1 MPFEAP
7 GCNLRE
13 KSVVD
18 LGIEYISV
26 FGLPP
31 VQFVE
36 LAADLGCRYITTA
49 LQRSNA
55 YNPHGYAKFSLRED
69 NKLRREMIAVMRERG
84 VSLSLGEGLAILE
97 NLDVRSAYGAD
108 LDLMRELGVPRIN
121 VVSLDPD
128 LRRSFDQLAALAEM
142 AANVGIETVV
152 EFVPIFTISD
162 LPTALAAIR
171 HVGRRD
177 CRVLIDTMHF
187 GRSAA
192 RISDLAALDPELI
205 GYVQLCDAPLVPV
218 ITDYM
223 EEAMFE
229 RMVPGEGELPLREIL
244 AALPLNRVIGLEVP
258 LRREAEAGVGPNK
271 RMGRCVEAARTLLA
285 QLPTTIGT

>member
-7 GCNLRE
+7 DCNPGE
-13 KSVVD
+13 NSVVE

-36 LAADLGCRYITTA
+36 LAADLDCRYITTA
-49 LQRSNA
+49 LQRSSA

-69 NKLRREMIAVMRERG
+69 KGLRREMMAVMRERG

-128 LRRSFDQLAALAEM
+128 LRRSFDQLGALAEM

-187 GRSAA
+187 GRTGA

-205 GYVQLCDAPLVPV
+205 GYVQLCDAPLVPL
-218 ITDYM
+218 IKDYM

-244 AALPLNRVIGLEVP
+244 AALPRNRVIGLEVP
-258 LRREAEAGVGPNK
+258 LRREADAGVGPK
-271 RMGRCVEAARTLLA
+271 QRMGRCVEAARTILA
-285 QLPTTIGT
+285 QLPSHSG